1 VNVRY
6 LVKSLQPD
14 LGLATTTVDALDEA
28 DARRQV
34 VALGQA
40 VVSVSRDR
48 GLRLGNRGAAA
59 AIKFPVL
66 LFSQELLAL
75 LSSGVSIVEAV
86 ETLAEKEPRA
96 PVRAVLQ
103 RILDSLRE
111 GRTFSHALEGIPQA
125 FPPLYVA
132 TVRASERTSGLSE
145 ALGRY
150 ITYASQLETLRGK
163 LVSAAIYPVMLIGV
177 SSLVIL
183 FLMGYVVPR
192 FAHIYEDMGDQ
203 LPWMSRLMMQWGQA
217 VEQHWPTLLAAMVLL
232 AVALAA
238 GGAQLL
244 GRGLVGQLWR
254 IPAVGERMRVFQL
267 ARLYRTLGMLLRGGI
282 AIVPALDMVSGLL
295 SPALQQRLAVATRAI
310 REGRPM
316 SHAFETQGLTTAV
329 ALRMLRVGERAGNM
343 GEMMERAAAFHD
355 EELARW
361 AEWATKLLGPVLMLF
376 MGLVIG
382 AIVVLMYLPIFQLA
396 ETIQ

>member
-1 VNVRY
+1 MRY
-6 LVKSLQPD
+6 RVKSLQAD
-14 LGLATTTVDALDEA
+14 LSMVVTAIDAATVD

-34 VALGQA
+34 HALGHS
-40 VVSVSRDR
+40 VVSVSRAR
-48 GLRLGNRGAAA
+48 GWSGGTGGRSAA
-59 AIKFPVL
+59 FPLL
-66 LFSQELLAL
+66 LFSQELLSL

-86 ETLAEKEPRA
+86 ETLAEKESRA

-103 RILDSLRE
+103 QVLLSLRE
-111 GRTFSHALEGIPQA
+111 GQTFSGALQAMPQT

-132 TVRASERTSGLSE
+132 TVRASERTSNLSE

-150 ITYASQLETLRGK
+150 IAYGNQLEALRGK

-192 FAHIYEDMGDQ
+192 FSHIYEDMGDE
-203 LPWMSRLMMQWGQA
+203 LPFMSRLMLQWGQA
-217 VEQHWPTLLAAMVLL
+217 VEQYWPVLLGAMVALVVVLMSGGGRWL
-232 AVALAA
+232 AQRLM
-238 GGAQLL
+238 
-244 GRGLVGQLWR
+244 GQLWR

-282 AIVPALDMVSGLL
+282 AIVPALDMVEGLL
-295 SPALQQRLAVATRAI
+295 SPALRPRLLAATHRI
-310 REGRPM
+310 REGQPM
-316 SHAFETQGLTTAV
+316 SHAFEAQGLSTAV
-329 ALRMLRVGERAGNM
+329 SLRMLRVGERTGNM

-361 AEWATKLLGPVLMLF
+361 AEWATRLLGPALMLI

-396 ETIQ
+396 ESVQ